1 MEVLE
6 RMAKINKA
14 KLPEGTLKIE
24 TQVLLLLIYLWN
36 WEKSSLTVQT
46 VEKLLLVKY
55 KKTLENDSV
64 IGHCIQRC

>member
-24 TQVLLLLIYLWN
+24 TQVLLLLIIYL
-36 WEKSSLTVQT
+36 
-46 VEKLLLVKY
+46 
-55 KKTLENDSV
+55 
-64 IGHCIQRC
+64 